1 MYMRYIHFLYLN
13 DEKKFIKDKYF
24 SYKDIRV
31 NNTSKNLLKTTYLL
45 PKERKNIEK
54 YIELWFKNN
63 L

>member
-1 MYMRYIHFLYLN
+1 MTKKNLLKTNIFLTR
-13 DEKKFIKDKYF
+13 
-24 SYKDIRV
+24 IRV
-31 NNTSKNLLKTTYLL
+31 NNTRKILLKTTYLL

>member
-1 MYMRYIHFLYLN
+1 MRYIHFLYLN
-13 DEKKFIKDKYF
+13 DEKFIKDKYF